1 MSDIL
6 SKILATKEQEIEVGK
21 HALPIE
27 EISARAAG
35 LPATRGFTARMRNAA
50 DASMAVI
57 AEIKKASPSAGVIR
71 PNFQPREIAKTYE
84 AGGATCLSVL
94 TDVTYFQGAPD
105 YLNAARESCSL
116 PLLRKDFIIDPWQ
129 VHESRVLG
137 ADCILLIV
145 AALSRDSLQE
155 LEGLARGIGLDVL
168 VEVHHEAELESALTT
183 DAQLIGVN
191 NRDLRNFHTDL
202 SVSEYLRPKIPAGR
216 LMVTESGIHSATD
229 VRRMLAAD
237 VRAFLVGEAFMRA
250 ADPGLALKNLFH
262 AEEAETRYA

>member
-1 MSDIL
+1 MSTIL
-6 SKILATKEQEIEVGK
+6 DRILATKQQEVESGK
-21 HALPIE
+21 RKLPLE
-27 EISARAAG
+27 EISGMASTM
-35 LPATRGFTARMRNAA
+35 PETRGFTARMKNHAA
-50 DASMAVI
+50 RSVAVI

-71 PNFQPREIAKTYE
+71 PNFRPREIAQSYE
-84 AGGATCLSVL
+84 AGEATCLSVL

-105 YLNAARESCSL
+105 YLNTARESCSL

-145 AALSRDSLQE
+145 AALSRGQLQE
-155 LEGLARGIGLDVL
+155 LEGLAHSIGLDVL
-168 VEVHHEAELESALTT
+168 VEVHDEAELESALTT
-183 DAQLIGVN
+183 DARLIGVN

-202 SVSEYLRPKIPAGR
+202 SVSEYLRPRIPAGR

-250 ADPGLALKNLFH
+250 ADPGLALKKMFH

>member
-1 MSDIL
+1 MSNIL
-6 SKILATKEQEIEVGK
+6 DQILATKAQEVEIGK
-21 HALPIE
+21 RKLPGGDMAILADGMPE
-27 EISARAAG
+27 
-35 LPATRGFTARMRNAA
+35 TRGFADRMWKLAGQ
-50 DASMAVI
+50 SVAVI

-71 PNFQPREIAKTYE
+71 PNFRPREIAQSYE

-94 TDVTYFQGAPD
+94 TDVTYFQGAAE
-105 YLNAARESCSL
+105 YLDAAREACSL

-145 AALSRDSLQE
+145 AALGRSQLQE
-155 LEGLARGIGLDVL
+155 LAGLARSIGLDVL
-168 VEVHHEAELESALTT
+168 VEVHDEAELETALTT
-183 DAQLIGVN
+183 DARMIGVN

-202 SVSEYLRPKIPAGR
+202 SVSEYLRPRIPAGR
-216 LMVTESGIHSATD
+216 LMVTEIGIHTTSD

-250 ADPGLALKNLFH
+250 ADPGLALRNLFH